1 MTASVWQW
9 LLAGWM
15 LLTAVGI
22 ATFWVMWF
30 RTPHEEQ
37 WQPVGYVEHERVFVF
52 PDSILAT
59 LLVVTAVLTITQ
71 QSLADDLGLFAAGMM
86 TFLAVIDL
94 AYFAQHGM
102 FAPERDGVMNAFL
115 VVALLALA
123 ATLVGVGLT

>member
-1 MTASVWQW
+1 MMDGGEASSAVELCFVGIRSPSVTIRRFGAIDTTGYESEPLSNIDLFMGGHPLASVWWQYVTHNW
-9 LLAGWM
+9 ALASM
-15 LLTAVGI
+15 
-22 ATFWVMWF
+22 
-30 RTPHEEQ
+30 
-37 WQPVGYVEHERVFVF
+37 
-52 PDSILAT
+52 
-59 LLVVTAVLTITQ
+59 
-71 QSLADDLGLFAAGMM
+71 AGMM